1 LTATTLSDRMRIET
15 QLREEVERAQ
25 LECKLVAARLA
36 PSGEEKQRARNGLEH
51 ALQRLTDCV
60 MHGVVPADVVP
71 ADIDSGKRAG
81 KSRAAGRE

>member
-1 LTATTLSDRMRIET
+1 LTATTLSNRMRIET
-15 QLREEVERAQ
+15 QLREEVQRAQ
-25 LECKLVAARLA
+25 LECRLTAARLE

-60 MHGVVPADVVP
+60 MHGVVPADVVS
-71 ADIDSGKRAG
+71 ADMGSCKLTG

>member
-1 LTATTLSDRMRIET
+1 MTATTASARIRIET

-25 LECKLVAARLA
+25 LECKLAAARLA
-36 PSGEEKQRARNGLEH
+36 PSGEEKQRARDYLEH
-51 ALQRLTDCV
+51 TLQRLTDCV
-60 MHGVVPADVVP
+60 MHGVVP